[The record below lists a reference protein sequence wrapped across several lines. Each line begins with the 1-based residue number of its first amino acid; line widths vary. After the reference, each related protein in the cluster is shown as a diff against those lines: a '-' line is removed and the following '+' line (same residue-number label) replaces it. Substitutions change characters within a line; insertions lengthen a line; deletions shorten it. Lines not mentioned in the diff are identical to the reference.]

1 MKVIITSFFLCLF
14 FMVNAQKNEKVLA
27 AERFQKKI
35 NKEFKDPAQSPLP
48 EKDRK
53 TFKGLDFFEIDTAF
67 SVVAEFARTPFET
80 PFAMPTTTDRKP
92 IYVKYGELFFKLKGK
107 EYKLNVYQNQHP
119 KKEEY
124 KDYLFLPF
132 TDLTNGEESYA
143 GGRYIDMT
151 IPRSNRVVIDFNQAY
166 NPYCAYSGE
175 YSCPI
180 PPEENDLDLAVKAG
194 VKAYS
199 KH

>member
-1 MKVIITSFFLCLF
+1 MKIIITSIFLCVSF
-14 FMVNAQKNEKVLA
+14 FGNAQNSQSVLA
-27 AERFQKKI
+27 AERFQKKM

-53 TFKGLDFFEIDTAF
+53 TFKGLDFFEIDTTYN
-67 SVVAEFARTPFET
+67 VVAEFVRTPFET

-151 IPRSNRVVIDFNQAY
+151 IPRSNRVVLDFNQAY

-180 PPEENDLDLAVKAG
+180 PPEENNLPLAVKAG
-194 VKAYS
+194 VKAYK

>member
-1 MKVIITSFFLCLF
+1 MRIVLYVLIMGAFFF
-14 FMVNAQKNEKVLA
+14 GNAQKSDVLFT
-27 AERFQKKI
+27 AENFQKKI
-35 NKEFKDPAQSPLP
+35 NEEFKDPGQSPLS

-53 TFKGLDFFEIDTAF
+53 EFKGLQFFEIDTAF
-67 SVVAEFARTPFET
+67 TVVAEFVRTPFET

-92 IYVKYGELFFKLKGK
+92 IYVKYGELYFILKGK

-124 KDYLFLPF
+124 KNYLFLPF
-132 TDLTNGEESYA
+132 TDLTNGESTYA

-151 IPRSNRVVIDFNQAY
+151 IPKSNRVEIDFNQAY

-180 PPEENDLDLAVKAG
+180 PPKENYLDLQVTAG
-194 VKAYS
+194 VKAFE

>member
-1 MKVIITSFFLCLF
+1 MKTILTSLLLCMCFFG
-14 FMVNAQKNEKVLA
+14 NAQKSEKFLA

-35 NKEFKDPAQSPLP
+35 NREFKDPDQSPLP

-53 TFKGLDFFEIDTAF
+53 TFKGLEFFKIDTSY
-67 SVVAEFARTPFET
+67 SVVAEFVRTPFET

-92 IYVKYGELFFKLKGK
+92 IYVKYGELYFNLKGK

-124 KDYLFLPF
+124 RDYLFLPF
-132 TDLTNGEESYA
+132 TDLTNGDGSYE

-151 IPRSNRVVIDFNQAY
+151 IPISNKVVIDFNQAY
-166 NPYCAYSGE
+166 NPYCAYSGD

-180 PPEENDLDLAVKAG
+180 PPKENDLDLAVKAG

>member
-1 MKVIITSFFLCLF
+1 MRVIITSFLLCVF
-14 FMVNAQKNEKVLA
+14 FMGNAQKSEKVLS

-67 SVVAEFARTPFET
+67 NVVAEFVRTPFET

-124 KDYLFLPF
+124 RDYLFLPF
-132 TDLTNGEESYA
+132 TDLTNGEGSYA

-151 IPRSNRVVIDFNQAY
+151 IPRSNRLVIDFNKAY

-180 PPEENDLDLAVKAG
+180 PPEENNLNLAVKAG
-194 VKAYS
+194 VKSYS